1 MSQETRIKTHE
12 TGDERLQ
19 LLPFNSDLT
28 APLSCRF
35 EFSLLRSM
43 RMRMMRIIIITF
55 SYYRTY
61 RKGKIRMGDGE
72 RRPISNQF
80 QVYICR
86 LTFSALVLL
95 VH

>member
-1 MSQETRIKTHE
+1 MAQETRIKTHE

-72 RRPISNQF
+72 RRPILDQKLFFKVTAADASSF
-80 QVYICR
+80 R
-86 LTFSALVLL
+86 GG
-95 VH
+95 